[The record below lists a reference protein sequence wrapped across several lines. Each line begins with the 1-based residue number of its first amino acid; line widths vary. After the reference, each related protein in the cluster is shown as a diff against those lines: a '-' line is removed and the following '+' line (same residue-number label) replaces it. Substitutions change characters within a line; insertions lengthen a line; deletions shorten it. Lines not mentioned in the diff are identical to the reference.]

1 MYKTLVLAMTTLRE
15 MLRERIFFIAIL
27 LGFILII
34 LSFLF
39 GALSISEQYKMIADF
54 GLLGIHLAGMGIGL
68 FSGANLIAKEIEKQT
83 CLLML
88 SRPITR
94 GQFIMGKTLGL
105 SALISM
111 LMLGLTLLVYLLLVV
126 NGKGQFLNLIMI
138 GTELWLQSIVIA
150 FFVVTMSLSVRP
162 SLALGYGIVLFLL
175 GQWFGD
181 LVFLVKKANDKS
193 LEFLLDL
200 VHWVIPN
207 FYKFNWKS
215 WYFLDVGIDVQSF
228 LLMITHYM
236 SWLII
241 YSLLMN
247 FFFRRKDIV

>member
-1 MYKTLVLAMTTLRE
+1 
-15 MLRERIFFIAIL
+15 
-27 LGFILII
+27 
-34 LSFLF
+34 
-39 GALSISEQYKMIADF
+39 
-54 GLLGIHLAGMGIGL
+54 
-68 FSGANLIAKEIEKQT
+68 
-83 CLLML
+83 
-88 SRPITR
+88 
-94 GQFIMGKTLGL
+94 
-105 SALISM
+105 
-111 LMLGLTLLVYLLLVV
+111 
-126 NGKGQFLNLIMI
+126 
-138 GTELWLQSIVIA
+138 
-150 FFVVTMSLSVRP
+150 MSLSVRP
-162 SLALGYGIVLFLL
+162 SLALGSGIVLFLL
-175 GQWFGD
+175 GQLLGD